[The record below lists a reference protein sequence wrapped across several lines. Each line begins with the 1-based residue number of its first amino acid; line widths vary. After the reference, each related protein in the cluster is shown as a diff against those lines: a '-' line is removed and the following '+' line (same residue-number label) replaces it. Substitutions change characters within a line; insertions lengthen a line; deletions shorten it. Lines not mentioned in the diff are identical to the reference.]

1 MLLHALLLAQNRARV
16 ISVVRE
22 YNDGNCMVNIGVT
35 ILVGNL
41 KVYIEEAADCVGKAV
56 SCNGAFKELILVLLM
71 KVTY

>member
-1 MLLHALLLAQNRARV
+1 
-16 ISVVRE
+16 
-22 YNDGNCMVNIGVT
+22 MVNIGVT